1 MRYAYQADGLRP
13 PLDCTRGRRWKAER
27 PATLGRVKA
36 MARRRGLTRSRE
48 MLIYARS
55 INPDQVQMLIGMT
68 TQRSVSKSVLY
79 LNSKDSH
86 R

>member
-1 MRYAYQADGLRP
+1 
-13 PLDCTRGRRWKAER
+13 
-27 PATLGRVKA
+27 
-36 MARRRGLTRSRE
+36 
-48 MLIYARS
+48 MLIYALS
-55 INPDQVQMLIGMT
+55 INPDQVQRLIGMT